1 MAWNDYITGFGFDTP
16 NYSAITFTSYTKEE
30 IADTVA
36 DISYS
41 TSWRDSSD
49 NEGGIDSFSSTDT
62 KHVIP
67 YHIVFDDNGEI
78 STYGFDVGCSAT
90 IYAHTPRWGNYNFSA
105 QYMPLNCRSGYAQDI
120 YSMLNTRSCLI
131 SVNVPV
137 IAVKQSTFTNMQ
149 QYITQHRSAW
159 ISGEEDFWSYYNSI
173 IETENAQWLNVD
185 TEPPTEP
192 EGELFEVY
200 NTGQRGTWS
209 LGDIVTDVSTP
220 FYRWLRV
227 KLATTEGVDG
237 RLAFYKQGLEDGVI
251 KLIPV
256 VTASIVFC
264 EYSTNGSTW
273 QEWTG
278 SGLPFDYI
286 YGERTNEL
294 GTFIYATRTGLNG
307 TDGAPVFDDQ
317 ATATKW
323 VNHDPTVD
331 ITDANNYGDLGNR
344 YPIGNKTG
352 LKETDTTMGT
362 ASNFK
367 SHFTQKYILDSG
379 DVVKIANAMLDTSS
393 NIFEDIVNGLKMFGE
408 SIIDSV
414 CSLVFFPI
422 DLTTVFTRLSL
433 NNHIFFGGYQ
443 YPPTGDP
450 TTLQVYRVTGY
461 DGYID
466 LGTVTIQDTYP
477 KGDYRNTSEYCRVS
491 IFLPYVGLTELSYE
505 KYVGKTLKVRYY
517 LDLNTGSCLVCLL
530 CDDGDGFKLY
540 DYVNGQMGAQIP
552 ITLTDSSAY
561 AQAQLRNISSLATS
575 ITAGATGLG
584 TGLASRGSGIL
595 QQAMNGN
602 TFGAVMEVGAMNAEG
617 AVGALSTGVGFSK
630 AMYDIKQ
637 TNINNFKTTKG
648 GSGAI
653 GNQYLPQYVYLIF
666 EYIETEETPN
676 LLQLE
681 GRPSN
686 KSGALDSFSGYL
698 EVDSVKLSCSYATE
712 NEKKEIEQLLNTG
725 VYI

>member
-1 MAWNDYITGFGFDTP
+1 MAIDWLLTIEKTYIKNGEGSFERWYTEHGSGSTSFPVTITGNYILSGMSRDYRYTIDAVAYSGSVPRIAYYLTTSQDTP
-16 NYSAITFTSYTKEE
+16 ASTVFQLSHPPITGASASFI
-30 IADTVA
+30 
-36 DISYS
+36 S
-41 TSWRDSSD
+41 TSGCCVPVYV
-49 NEGGIDSFSSTDT
+49 NNTYSFCQGNSPMTSISTNGTGRYPVT
-62 KHVIP
+62 KH
-67 YHIVFDDNGEI
+67 HISIDMPFCPI
-78 STYGFDVGCSAT
+78 FAT
-90 IYAHTPRWGNYNFSA
+90 QTEAERY
-105 QYMPLNCRSGYAQDI
+105 
-120 YSMLNTRSCLI
+120 
-131 SVNVPV
+131 
-137 IAVKQSTFTNMQ
+137 
-149 QYITQHRSAW
+149 
-159 ISGEEDFWSYYNSI
+159 ISGLDLDPSNALNYY
-173 IETENAQWLNVD
+173 EAE
-185 TEPPTEP
+185 TEP
-192 EGELFEVY
+192 EGELFEIY

-220 FYRWLRV
+220 FYRWFRV
-227 KLATTEGVDG
+227 KLATTQGVDG

-251 KLIPV
+251 KVVPV
-256 VTASIVFC
+256 ATADIVFC

-273 QEWTG
+273 EEWTG

-294 GTFIYATRTGLNG
+294 GTFIYATRSGLNG
-307 TDGAPVFDDQ
+307 TDGAPVFDDE
-317 ATATKW
+317 ATALKW
-323 VNHDPTVD
+323 VNHDPSVD

-352 LKETDTTMGT
+352 QKETDTTMGT

-379 DVVKIANAMLDTSS
+379 DVVKIANAMLDTTS
-393 NIFEDIVNGLKMFGE
+393 NIFEDIVEGLKMFGE

-422 DLTTVFTRLSL
+422 DLTTVFTRLSSQ
-433 NNHIFFGGYQ
+433 NYIFFGGYQ

-450 TTLQVYRVTGY
+450 TSIQVYRVTGY

-466 LGTVTIQDTYP
+466 LGTVTIEPTYP
-477 KGDYRNTSEYCRVS
+477 EGDYRNTSDYCRVS
-491 IFLPYVGLTELSYE
+491 IFLPYIGLTELSYE
-505 KYVGKTLKVRYY
+505 KYVGKQLKVRYY
-517 LDLNTGSCLVCLL
+517 LDLNTGSTLVCLL
-530 CDDGDGFKLY
+530 CNDGDGFKLY
-540 DYVNGQMGAQIP
+540 DYLNGQMGAQIP
-552 ITLTDSSAY
+552 ITLTDASAY
-561 AQAQLRNISSLATS
+561 AQAELRNISNLASS
-575 ITAGATGLG
+575 ITAGAVGLG
-584 TGLASRGSGIL
+584 TGLASRGSGII
-595 QQAMNGN
+595 QQAINGN
-602 TFGAVMEVGAMNAEG
+602 TLGAVSEVGAMNAEG
-617 AVGALSTGVGFSK
+617 AVGAFSTGIGFSK
-630 AMYDIKQ
+630 ALYDLKT

-686 KSGALDSFSGYL
+686 KSGALESFSGYL

>member
-1 MAWNDYITGFGFDTP
+1 M
-16 NYSAITFTSYTKEE
+16 SYTIAKTYIHNTVGTYIYDVLNDNTGSKTYDITVRGQSMQKALTNGLVKFLGDHLTTTVPPTRTARACAYLVYNENVTTGIGFVLGIKTYNANGFTFLSDTGCVEE
-30 IADTVA
+30 HYNDNTGVYASCAFQTASVLTATATSRYPFTDPF
-36 DISYS
+36 YS
-41 TSWRDSSD
+41 
-49 NEGGIDSFSSTDT
+49 
-62 KHVIP
+62 
-67 YHIVFDDNGEI
+67 
-78 STYGFDVGCSAT
+78 
-90 IYAHTPRWGNYNFSA
+90 
-105 QYMPLNCRSGYAQDI
+105 
-120 YSMLNTRSCLI
+120 I
-131 SVNVPV
+131 SVDIPCLPLFGSEQRAEDYVTGVN
-137 IAVKQSTFTNMQ
+137 
-149 QYITQHRSAW
+149 
-159 ISGEEDFWSYYNSI
+159 ISLDD
-173 IETENAQWLNVD
+173 ALNIY
-185 TEPPTEP
+185 EPETEP

-220 FYRWLRV
+220 FYRWFRV
-227 KLATTEGVDG
+227 KLATTQGVDG
-237 RLAFYKQGLEDGVI
+237 RLAFYKQGLSDGVI

-256 VTASIVFC
+256 LTASVVFC

-273 QEWTG
+273 EEWTG

-307 TDGAPVFDDQ
+307 TDGAPIFDDE
-317 ATATKW
+317 ATALGW
-323 VNHDPTVD
+323 VNHDPNVD
-331 ITDANNYGDLGNR
+331 ITDAENYGDLGNR

-352 LKETDTTMGT
+352 ENETNTTMGT

-379 DVVKIANAMLDTSS
+379 DVVKISNALFDTTN
-393 NIFEDIVNGLKMFGE
+393 NIFDDIKTGLKMFGE
-408 SIIDSV
+408 RVIDSV

-422 DLTTVFTRLSL
+422 DLTSVFTRLSSQSY
-433 NNHIFFGGYQ
+433 IFFGGYQ
-443 YPPTGDP
+443 YPPQDDP
-450 TTLQVYRVTGY
+450 TTIQVYKLLGY

-466 LGTVTIQDTYP
+466 LGTVTIEPTYP
-477 KGDYRNTSEYCRVS
+477 EGDYRNTSQFCKVS

-517 LDLNTGSCLVCLL
+517 IDLNTGGCLVCLL
-530 CDDGDGFKLY
+530 CNDGDGYKLY
-540 DYVNGQMGAQIP
+540 DYVNGQIGTQVP
-552 ITLTDSSAY
+552 ITITDYSSY
-561 AQAQLRNISSLATS
+561 AQAELRNISNLASSTTGFAMSGATAIGGVNNFQNATS
-575 ITAGATGLG
+575 QKGIDQALGDITT
-584 TGLASRGSGIL
+584 
-595 QQAMNGN
+595 
-602 TFGAVMEVGAMNAEG
+602 
-617 AVGALSTGVGFSK
+617 GALGSVSGVVNMEK
-630 AMYDIKQ
+630 AIYDIST

-653 GNQYLPQYVYLIF
+653 GNQYLPQYVYLVF

-686 KSGALDSFSGYL
+686 RSGSLDSFSGYL

-725 VYI
+725 IYI